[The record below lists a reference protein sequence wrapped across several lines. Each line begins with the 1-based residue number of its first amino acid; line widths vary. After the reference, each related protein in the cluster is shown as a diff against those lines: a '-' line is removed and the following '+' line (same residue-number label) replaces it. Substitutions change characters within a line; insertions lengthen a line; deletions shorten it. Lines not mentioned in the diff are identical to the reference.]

1 MPRGDTRREDRRA
14 RCLPHEVSVQGEAVE
29 AVYARLVL
37 WNTRFCE
44 LMRTVH
50 PELLEGID
58 TRPCTDHPVP
68 VKPEPAVRSK
78 DYGLSWH
85 L

>member
-1 MPRGDTRREDRRA
+1 
-14 RCLPHEVSVQGEAVE
+14 
-29 AVYARLVL
+29 
-37 WNTRFCE
+37 
-44 LMRTVH
+44 MRTVH